1 MDEGLNKKGEVRGS
15 LEEESCGGGERGLKK
30 KGGGGGKGRKG
41 QIGPFL
47 CNLKEI

>member
-30 KGGGGGKGRKG
+30 KGGGGVREERGKSALSSV
-41 QIGPFL
+41 I
-47 CNLKEI
+47 